1 MENITSFLQK
11 FKKILSSQG
20 AHAYVFIEIVKDE
33 LGIKLQKKDVSV
45 RGNVIY
51 VRVSPASKNTIF
63 LKKKKILDLL
73 TEQAGR
79 HVTDIR

>member
-33 LGIKLQKKDVSV
+33 LDIKLQKKDVSV